1 MEPTTPQPRRVRP
14 PRTQPRGR
22 PPQFDRTRAAHAPRS
37 ERTMRRGRN
46 RTAMAE
52 IVIWREIWA
61 ETAISVLEIAIWVET
76 GATPGSGVRA
86 AC

>member
-1 MEPTTPQPRRVRP
+1 
-14 PRTQPRGR
+14 
-22 PPQFDRTRAAHAPRS
+22 
-37 ERTMRRGRN
+37 MRRGRN

-52 IVIWREIWA
+52 IVIWQEIWA

-86 AC
+86 ACELESATAPAAGWERHAS